1 VRSVAYFLTSI
12 YNLIMKKGVRKTNEK
27 YVTEKTF
34 EKSMVSI
41 AKSFVRINEALE
53 RHERVL
59 EMILKELK
67 NLRDDHREIR
77 SALSNLEIGLLKYD
91 RKLEDLTLRVEK
103 LEMRIK

>member
-1 VRSVAYFLTSI
+1 
-12 YNLIMKKGVRKTNEK
+12 
-27 YVTEKTF
+27 
-34 EKSMVSI
+34 MVSI
-41 AKSFVRINEALE
+41 VKSFARIDEALE